1 MVREDLNDEGV
12 KDFEYF
18 LEMGHHLQKINHLR
32 IILERLRSCVASV
45 FSQFTYASRSSLL
58 REYRILADK

>member
-32 IILERLRSCVASV
+32 LFLEHLRSFVAASLV
-45 FSQFTYASRSSLL
+45 RRSHTRRSSHFVLAPAFSQ
-58 REYRILADK
+58 

>member
-32 IILERLRSCVASV
+32 LFLEHLRFRLHRSFLIASA
-45 FSQFTYASRSSLL
+45 FSQ
-58 REYRILADK
+58 